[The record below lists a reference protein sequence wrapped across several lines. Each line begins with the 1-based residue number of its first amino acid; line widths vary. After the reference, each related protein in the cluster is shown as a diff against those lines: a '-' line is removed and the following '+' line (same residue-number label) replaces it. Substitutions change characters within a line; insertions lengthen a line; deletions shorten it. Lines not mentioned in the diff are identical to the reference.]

1 MSTEFRRATA
11 AQLRA
16 GYGSGAFTSL
26 EVVDALFRGI
36 AQEDAALGA
45 WLHLRTDE
53 VRGEAQRADDAYAA
67 ARANGP
73 DAVHALAPLLG
84 VPVAL
89 KDLVNMRG
97 TPTTAGSKML
107 EGYVSPYDATITS
120 KLKAAGA
127 LILGKTNMD
136 EFAMGSST
144 EFSAYR
150 RTVNPWD
157 RERVPG
163 GSSGGSA
170 SAVAAFHAPLSI
182 GSDTGGSIR
191 QPASLTG
198 ITGVKP
204 TYGRVSR
211 YGIVAF
217 ASSLDQIGPFARSA
231 QDAALLL
238 HAIAGSDPRDATSST
253 TPVDAALRKL
263 PNGDQAASA
272 IKGKRLALPK
282 EYFVSG
288 MEPGVEAAVRAA
300 VAVLQSAGAVINEV
314 SLPTTEHALAT
325 YYIVAPAEASANLA
339 RYDGIRFGASK
350 HGGGDLLGGYLS
362 TRGRGFGPEVRR
374 RIMLGTYALSAG
386 FYDAYYLKAQKV
398 RTLIARDF
406 DRIWSEGYDAIVAP
420 ASPSVAWKFGAK
432 MSDPVAMYLADAC
445 TIPTNMAGLPGL
457 STPCGLSEGLP
468 VGLQL
473 IGAPWSEAG
482 LLSIAAGY
490 EALTVDAPWR
500 AVEPTDLA
508 TLGGAA

>member
-1 MSTEFRRATA
+1 MLFRSSAESALATA
-11 AQLRA
+11 AEVDRRRA
-16 GYGSGAFTSL
+16 AGEKLPKLAGLPIAVKDNLTTT
-26 EVVDALFRGI
+26 DA
-36 AQEDAALGA
+36 
-45 WLHLRTDE
+45 
-53 VRGEAQRADDAYAA
+53 
-67 ARANGP
+67 
-73 DAVHALAPLLG
+73 
-84 VPVAL
+84 
-89 KDLVNMRG
+89 
-97 TPTTAGSKML
+97 PTTSGSKIL
-107 EGYVSPYDATITS
+107 EGYVSPYDATIAA

-127 LILGKTNMD
+127 LIVGKTNMD

-170 SAVAAFHAPLSI
+170 SAVAALHVPLSI

-231 QDAALLL
+231 EDAALML
-238 HAIAGSDPRDATSST
+238 HAISGVDPRDATSAAR
-253 TPVDAALRKL
+253 PVDASLLKL
-263 PNGDQAASA
+263 PHGDEAADA
-272 IKGKRLALPK
+272 VKGKRLALPK

-300 VAVLQSAGAVINEV
+300 VAELESAGALVDEV
-314 SLPTTEHALAT
+314 SLPSTEHALAT
-325 YYIVAPAEASANLA
+325 YYIIAPAEASANLA

-350 HGGGDLLGGYLS
+350 HGRGSLLDGYLE

-386 FYDAYYLKAQKV
+386 YYDAYYLKAQKV

-406 DRIWSEGYDAIVAP
+406 DRIWSAGYDAIVAP
-420 ASPSVAWKFGAK
+420 ASPTVAWRFGARLN
-432 MSDPVAMYLADAC
+432 DPVSMYLADAC

-457 STPCGLSEGLP
+457 STPCGLSDGLP
-468 VGLQL
+468 VGMQL
-473 IGAPWSEAG
+473 IGAPWHEAE
-482 LLSIAAGY
+482 LLALAAGY
-490 EALTVDAPWR
+490 EALSAGAPWR
-500 AVEPTDLA
+500 ALEPTDLA
-508 TLGGAA
+508 ALGGAA

>member
-1 MSTEFRRATA
+1 MAEQTCLEIAASVGSGHRTAESVVVETLARMEATA
-11 AQLRA
+11 SL
-16 GYGSGAFTSL
+16 GAFVHIDGARAL
-26 EVVDALFRGI
+26 ADARAVDARV
-36 AQEDAALGA
+36 AA
-45 WLHLRTDE
+45 
-53 VRGEAQRADDAYAA
+53 GERL
-67 ARANGP
+67 P
-73 DAVHALAPLLG
+73 LAG
-84 VPVAL
+84 VPVAV
-89 KDLVNMRG
+89 KDNLCTEG
-97 TPTTAGSKML
+97 LETSCASKML
-107 EGYVSPYDATITS
+107 GGFVATYEATAVSR
-120 KLKAAGA
+120 LRAAGA
-127 LILGKTNMD
+127 VVIGKTNMD

-170 SAVAAFHAPLSI
+170 SAVAALHAPLSI

-198 ITGVKP
+198 ITGLKP

-231 QDAALLL
+231 QDAALML
-238 HAIAGSDPRDATSST
+238 HAIAGSDPRDATSSAL
-253 TPVDAALRKL
+253 PVDAALLTL
-263 PNGDQAASA
+263 PQGDQAASA
-272 IKGKRLALPK
+272 IKGKRFALPR
-282 EYFVSG
+282 EYFVAG

-300 VAVLQSAGAVINEV
+300 VAALQSAGAVIDEV

-339 RYDGIRFGASK
+339 RYDGIRYGASK
-350 HGGGDLLGGYLS
+350 HGGGDLLDGYLA

-406 DRIWSEGYDAIVAP
+406 DRIWAAGYDAIVAP

-473 IGAPWSEAG
+473 IGAPWSETG
-482 LLSIAAGY
+482 LLAIAAGY
-490 EALTVDAPWR
+490 EALTADAPWR
-500 AVEPTDLA
+500 AQEPSDLA
-508 TLGGAA
+508 ALGGAA

>member
-1 MSTEFRRATA
+1 MSAEFRRATA

-16 GYGSGAFTSL
+16 GYGSGTFTSL
-26 EVVDALFRGI
+26 EVVDELLGAI

-67 ARANGP
+67 ARANGA

-198 ITGVKP
+198 ITGMKP

-231 QDAALLL
+231 QDAALML
-238 HAIAGSDPRDATSST
+238 HAIAGSDPRDATSSAL
-253 TPVDAALRKL
+253 PVDAALLTL
-263 PNGDQAASA
+263 PQGDQAAIA
-272 IKGKRLALPK
+272 IKGKRFALPK
-282 EYFVSG
+282 EYFVAG

-300 VAVLQSAGAVINEV
+300 VAALQSAGAVIDEV

-339 RYDGIRFGASK
+339 RYDGIRYGASK
-350 HGGGDLLGGYLS
+350 HGGGDLLDGYLA

-386 FYDAYYLKAQKV
+386 FYDAYYLKAQRV

-406 DRIWSEGYDAIVAP
+406 DRIWAAGYDAIVAP

-473 IGAPWSEAG
+473 IGAPWSEAA